1 MLFSF
6 NMQHVIVGTK
16 IQYEGNVKILRFIG
30 HVLEGKKKKAHTH
43 THTHTQLHDYLKV
56 LCVI

>member
-30 HVLEGKKKKAHTH
+30 HTLAHTH
-43 THTHTQLHDYLKV
+43 THTHTHT
-56 LCVI
+56 IA

>member
-30 HVLEGKKKKAHTH
+30 HVLEKKKKRTH
-43 THTHTQLHDYLKV
+43 THNCMIT
-56 LCVI
+56 

>member
-43 THTHTQLHDYLKV
+43 THTHT
-56 LCVI
+56 IA

>member
-16 IQYEGNVKILRFIG
+16 IQYKGNVKILRFTG
-30 HVLEGKKKKAHTH
+30 HVLEEKKK
-43 THTHTQLHDYLKV
+43 HTHTQLHDYLKV

>member
-6 NMQHVIVGTK
+6 NMQPVIEGTK

-30 HVLEGKKKKAHTH
+30 HVLEEKKKRTH
-43 THTHTQLHDYLKV
+43 THIHTQLHDYLKV